1 MTVITYRKDP
11 VGRNKFQHTVAVD
24 GTAAVGSLVSFETI
38 KYVLAQG
45 NQILICGTGR
55 RTVLAAMIDW
65 YLAGADKTKFPA
77 VTSDTDSHIIIFDKD
92 NPPRQYHTIHP
103 TPVESLQCTGGYM
116 AWGGGYELAIGAM
129 AAGASAAKAVDVAAL
144 HHWGCGA
151 GCTEFEYDPKSHQ
164 WKIISE
170 TVYPRHKIRER

>member
-1 MTVITYRKDP
+1 MSSSNNINYLQQ
-11 VGRNKFQHTVAVD
+11 KFKAYSKQFADSFNYSIIV
-24 GTAAVGSLVSFETI
+24 VSD
-38 KYVLAQG
+38 
-45 NQILICGTGR
+45 N
-55 RTVLAAMIDW
+55 
-65 YLAGADKTKFPA
+65 GAKTELYTHERSI
-77 VTSDTDSHIIIFDKD
+77 VFDKD